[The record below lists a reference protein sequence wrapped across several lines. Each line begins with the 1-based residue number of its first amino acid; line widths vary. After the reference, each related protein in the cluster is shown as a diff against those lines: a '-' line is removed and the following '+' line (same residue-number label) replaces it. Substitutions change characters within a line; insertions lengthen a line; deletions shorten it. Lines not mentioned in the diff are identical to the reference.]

1 MVITLHGLEKTE
13 IFSFQPGGFGM
24 VGLTAPL
31 QFRWIYLDQSKGIF
45 GHFSKVVF
53 VVCA

>member
-13 IFSFQPGGFGM
+13 FFFNFQPGGFGM

-31 QFRWIYLDQSKGIF
+31 QFRWIFYFFINLKAFLDTL
-45 GHFSKVVF
+45 VL
-53 VVCA
+53 